1 MSPVRKEAFFAVE
14 SCAVLSVRCTMLWK
28 HAQGRPGKC
37 IFVKQANACSVKAD
51 VSPLFALCFSVKG
64 YVFQMEVI
72 VRARLKGYSVGEVPI
87 TFVDR
92 IYGESKLG
100 SGEIV
105 SYLIGLVNLFLT
117 T

>member
-1 MSPVRKEAFFAVE
+1 MK
-14 SCAVLSVRCTMLWK
+14 
-28 HAQGRPGKC
+28 
-37 IFVKQANACSVKAD
+37 D
-51 VSPLFALCFSVKG
+51 VTSKG

-72 VRARLKGYSVGEVPI
+72 VRAKLKGYSVGEVPI

>member
-1 MSPVRKEAFFAVE
+1 LLSPGVTDLTGSYRLFTKAALEDIMKEVT
-14 SCAVLSVRCTMLWK
+14 S
-28 HAQGRPGKC
+28 
-37 IFVKQANACSVKAD
+37 
-51 VSPLFALCFSVKG
+51 KG

-105 SYLIGLVNLFLT
+105 SYLMGLVNLFLT